1 MDERDERAL
10 DNMVESLLG
19 QIALDGPLVQAIKNS
34 PGDAKALLP
43 LVFTMG
49 HTIEGLYRE
58 IGRLDA
64 RIVAVEN
71 RRG

>member
-1 MDERDERAL
+1 MDARDERSL

-19 QIALDGPLVQAIKNS
+19 QIALDGALVQAIKNS
-34 PGDAKALLP
+34 PGDAKTLLSV
-43 LVFTMG
+43 VFTMG

-64 RIVAVEN
+64 RIVALEN

>member
-1 MDERDERAL
+1 MDENDEKAL

-19 QIALDGPLVQAIKNS
+19 QIDMNGPQMKVVANT
-34 PGDAKALLP
+34 GDAKALLP

-49 HTIEGLYRE
+49 HTIEALYRE

-64 RIVAVEN
+64 RVKALEDG
-71 RRG
+71 RR